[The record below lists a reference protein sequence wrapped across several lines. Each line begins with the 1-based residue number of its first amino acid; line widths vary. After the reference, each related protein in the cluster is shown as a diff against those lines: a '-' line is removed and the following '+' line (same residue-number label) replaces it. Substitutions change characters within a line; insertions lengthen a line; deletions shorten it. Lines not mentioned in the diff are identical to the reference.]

1 MKITIIEDEKLLQEE
16 LIFQLNKI
24 EKIEV
29 IQCLTTVY
37 ESIQWLTHHA
47 NEIDLIFMDIEL
59 ADGVCFEIF
68 ESITIDTPIIFL
80 TAYSE
85 YAIQAFKVNSIDY
98 LLKPV
103 NPKELEF
110 ALHKFKSLTSPKN
123 KIDLSILN
131 DFYTKKEKITRVLI
145 QSGDNFKYIDH
156 NEIAYF
162 IAEDKYTTVVS
173 FDNKKHLINES
184 LNKLEQCLPIH
195 IFHRPSRKYIININ
209 AIVKATKYSNSRM
222 KIFLEPSPKNELII
236 SRNKVKE
243 FLRWMGN

>member
-1 MKITIIEDEKLLQEE
+1 MNIAIIEDEKLLQEE

-24 EKIEV
+24 EKVEV
-29 IQCLTTVY
+29 IKCITTVY
-37 ESIQWLTHHA
+37 DSIRWLTSHA

-103 NPKELEF
+103 NPEDLVF
-110 ALHKFKSLTSPKN
+110 ALQKFKSLTSPKN
-123 KIDLSILN
+123 NIDLSIIK
-131 DFYTKKEKITRVLI
+131 DFYTKSEKITRVLI
-145 QSGDNFKYIDH
+145 QSGDNFRYIDH
-156 NEIAYF
+156 IEIAYF

-184 LNKLEQCLPIH
+184 LNKLEEGLPTH
-195 IFHRPSRKYIININ
+195 IFHRPSRKFIININ
-209 AIVKATKYSNSRM
+209 AIVKASKYANSRM
-222 KIFLEPSPKNELII
+222 KIFLEPSPQKELII

-243 FLRWMGN
+243 FLKWMGN